1 MSGVSGCHRTQS
13 EKCTSG
19 SDVSILVTEASPES
33 AIIRP
38 PLNRQNSESTV
49 VQVLVHRESE
59 EYNNED
65 TSPTQTEPD
74 LSEEAFEN
82 SLNVS
87 ADGLVESVHAPLEM
101 ENAEAIVSPTDV
113 VINIDNGNIAS

>member
-33 AIIRP
+33 LITRP

-59 EYNNED
+59 EYNNDES
-65 TSPTQTEPD
+65 SPTETNAD
-74 LSEEAFEN
+74 LSPAAFEKSVN
-82 SLNVS
+82 DS
-87 ADGLVESVHAPLEM
+87 ASETVDGVHAPVQA
-101 ENAEAIVSPTDV
+101 ENEVSCVSPTDV